1 VYVFGT
7 IAAAGL
13 AHFLFQVGY
22 PNLIYDSWGYY
33 VLAGILRDQGPSHWP
48 LFMAELRTYGYP
60 LFLALVTGWRSVA
73 AETHR
78 AIVFHVQL
86 ILFLIAC
93 GWIGRS
99 LAKTC
104 GSPTAGLV
112 GYFAGAL
119 NIFLLAHATEPLS
132 DLLSAVLVGVAVALS
147 WKVPGNSGRFGS
159 SARAFLAFSAAGLA
173 AMVRPVNA
181 VVVAALLVVWLWRGI
196 LFRDVPPVAVGAMLL
211 GLLLTLAPQMALNYA
226 VFKRPHPLIVKSL
239 YSEQT
244 EWGMSALK
252 YATDVRPGKPPGIDY
267 VNPLFHGERTPVD
280 FLRKRPI
287 AYAAT
292 LGLHGFAMMDH
303 DFLFTYITE
312 ARPWYRWPAAILNY
326 LLLYGAGLGGILAVR
341 RWRTVGKIDEV
352 SFLFLST
359 AVTAAAYWAIHLP
372 VKVENRFALPL
383 DLLAVPFIAFG
394 AMSAAR
400 SMRGPGARSRVLAL
414 LVSAALFVG
423 ACASLSSWLTRQ
435 APGLRQ
441 DAAPRAGS
449 LDRDLYRSG
458 NYGYRLL
465 RFRFARFSL
474 PAGNLPS
481 RFSVARREPCVPEE
495 LE

>member
-1 VYVFGT
+1 MFVLGT
-7 IAAAGL
+7 VAAAGL
-13 AHFLFQVGY
+13 AHFLFQISY
-22 PNLIYDSWGYY
+22 PKLIYDSWGYY
-33 VLAGILRDQGPSHWP
+33 VLAGILRDHGPSHWP

-60 LFLALVTGWRSVA
+60 LFLALATGWHPVE

-86 ILFLIAC
+86 ILFLLAC
-93 GWIGRS
+93 GLIARG
-99 LAKTC
+99 LARIC

-119 NIFLLAHATEPLS
+119 NVFLLSHATEPLS

-147 WKVPGNSGRFGS
+147 WKLPGDPGRVGS
-159 SARAFLAFSAAGLA
+159 SARAFLAFSAAGFA
-173 AMVRPVNA
+173 AVVRPVN
-181 VVVAALLVVWLWRGI
+181 VVVVGALVVVWLWRGI
-196 LFRDVPPVAVGAMLL
+196 LFRDVRPVAVGAMLL
-211 GLLLTLAPQMALNYA
+211 GLVVTLAPQMALNYA
-226 VFKRPHPLIVKSL
+226 VFKKPQPLIVKSL
-239 YSEQT
+239 YSSQT

-267 VNPLFHGERTPVD
+267 INPLYHGERTPMD
-280 FLRKRPI
+280 FLRKRPL
-287 AYAAT
+287 AYVAT

-326 LLLYGAGLGGILAVR
+326 VLLYGAGLGGILAAR
-341 RWRTVGKIDEV
+341 RWRKVGKIDEV

-400 SMRGPGARSRVLAL
+400 LVRGPGARRRVLAL
-414 LVSAALFVG
+414 LFSGALFVG
-423 ACASLSSWLTRQ
+423 ACVSLSSWLTRQ

-441 DAAPRAGS
+441 DDALRARSPERASFRHKASPSDSFGS
-449 LDRDLYRSG
+449 RSQ
-458 NYGYRLL
+458 
-465 RFRFARFSL
+465 
-474 PAGNLPS
+474 
-481 RFSVARREPCVPEE
+481 C
-495 LE
+495 